1 MPRTPTSSQ
10 CTTTPGAS
18 LSTTC
23 SSASP
28 LTPPHD
34 QIALGPLDNIPH
46 IISPPSNSSCT
57 SSYNSLPELDPL
69 TWLPAL
75 LPINSVRLSS
85 ALSPQ
90 PCTPRNFNPNTP
102 IFSHMWKEF
111 DALSLCCACPG
122 VFSEQQNLTRWCW
135 VFGLVPMVLVW
146 ISGLEG
152 RCGRWREGVDR
163 KGIHSAFFVEE
174 GKSITHWQ
182 SRSGVFHFRK
192 TTTGLRACS
201 SALQACSPTLR
212 ACSILRPYEPV
223 S

>member
-1 MPRTPTSSQ
+1 LRNPCIHVHISTQWTQVIQEYVPCHSCSNYSAGATAHRVHARWISPLMDDAQPIFSALSASSWMPQTPTSSQ

-111 DALSLCCACPG
+111 DPSSLGCACPG

-152 RCGRWREGVDR
+152 RCG
-163 KGIHSAFFVEE
+163 
-174 GKSITHWQ
+174 
-182 SRSGVFHFRK
+182 
-192 TTTGLRACS
+192 
-201 SALQACSPTLR
+201 
-212 ACSILRPYEPV
+212 
-223 S
+223 